1 MIFVSILRQLTSL
14 LLFAAGG
21 LLLASLAEIDPLYGA
36 LVGLTVWSLLIIFWI
51 AKLSQWI
58 TSELTLPKPKP
69 KPAFELQRV
78 IEGLVAYRDRSDAE
92 YDEVHA
98 DMNQF
103 EAATEAMKDAILI
116 IDSKNRIEWWNRSAG
131 DILELTIDQKLKH
144 PEEVFT
150 QAEFLEFYRSSKT
163 DTSLK
168 LASPNRKRTLEYR
181 IHRFGEKN
189 RERVL
194 IARDVTENEKFE
206 QMRHTFLANASHE
219 LRTPITV
226 IHGYLET
233 LQEQVLP
240 APISRAINT
249 MQSQSS
255 RMVALIAD
263 LLTLSRLETSTENRS
278 REPIHVASMLASIA
292 QEAQE
297 VSGEQQHEI
306 TLEIAEG
313 IDLLGNEAEIRSAL
327 SNLVFNAVRY
337 TPPQG
342 RIDIRLETLEKG
354 ALFSVTD
361 TGEGIAA
368 EHIPRITE
376 RFYRVDEGRSR
387 ANGGTGLGL
396 AIVKHVLVRHN
407 ATLGVS
413 SKPGEGSRFS
423 ITFPAHRVT
432 QL

>member
-1 MIFVSILRQLTSL
+1 MIFGSIFRQLFFLT
-14 LLFAAGG
+14 LFVVGG
-21 LLLASLAEIDPLYGA
+21 ILLAAIAEIDPAYGA
-36 LVGLTVWSLLIIFWI
+36 LIGLSIWAALMIFWI

-58 TSELTLPKPKP
+58 ASQLTLPKPSLGT
-69 KPAFELQRV
+69 ELQRIV
-78 IEGLVAYRDRSDAE
+78 SALVAYRDQSDAE
-92 YDEVHA
+92 YDEVHE

-103 EAATEAMKDAILI
+103 EAATEAMKDAVLI
-116 IDSKNRIEWWNRSAG
+116 IDSKNRIEWWNRSAS
-131 DILELTIDQKLKH
+131 DMLALSAEHRMKH
-144 PEEVFT
+144 PEEVFS
-150 QAEFLEFYRSSKT
+150 QPEFIEFYQSRKS
-163 DTSLK
+163 DLALK
-168 LASPNRKRTLEYR
+168 LESPNGKRTLEYR
-181 IHRFGEKN
+181 LHRFGEKN
-189 RERVL
+189 RDRVL
-194 IARDVTENEKFE
+194 IARDLTENEKFE
-206 QMRHTFLANASHE
+206 QMRQTFLANASHE

-233 LQEQVLP
+233 LQEQELP

-249 MQSQSS
+249 MQSQSN

-263 LLTLSRLETSTENRS
+263 LLALSRLETSSENKS
-278 REPIHVASMLASIA
+278 RQPIHVASMLEGIAEEAS
-292 QEAQE
+292 E
-297 VSGEQQHEI
+297 VSGEDRHKI
-306 TLEIAEG
+306 TLQVTEG
-313 IDLLGNEAEIRSAL
+313 IDILGNEAEVRSAL

-337 TPPQG
+337 TPAG
-342 RIDIRLETLEKG
+342 GSIDIRLEALEKG

-413 SKPGEGSRFS
+413 SKVGEGSRFS

-432 QL
+432 QV

>member
-1 MIFVSILRQLTSL
+1 MIFGSIFRQLFFL
-14 LLFAAGG
+14 ALFVVGG
-21 LLLASLAEIDPLYGA
+21 ILLAAIAEIDPAYGA
-36 LVGLTVWSLLIIFWI
+36 LIGLSIWAALMIFWI

-58 TSELTLPKPKP
+58 ASQLTLPKPSLGT
-69 KPAFELQRV
+69 ELQRIV
-78 IEGLVAYRDRSDAE
+78 SALVAYRDQSDAE
-92 YDEVHA
+92 YDEVHE

-103 EAATEAMKDAILI
+103 EAATEAMKDAVLI
-116 IDSKNRIEWWNRSAG
+116 IDSKNRIEWWNRSAS
-131 DILELTIDQKLKH
+131 DMLALSAEHRMKH
-144 PEEVFT
+144 PEEVFS
-150 QAEFLEFYRSSKT
+150 QPEFIEFYQSRKS
-163 DTSLK
+163 DLALK
-168 LASPNRKRTLEYR
+168 LESPNGKRTLEYR
-181 IHRFGEKN
+181 LHRFGEKN
-189 RERVL
+189 RDRVL
-194 IARDVTENEKFE
+194 IARDLTENEKFE
-206 QMRHTFLANASHE
+206 QMRQTFLANASHE

-233 LQEQVLP
+233 LQEQELP

-249 MQSQSS
+249 MQSQSN

-263 LLTLSRLETSTENRS
+263 LLALSRLETSSENKS
-278 REPIHVASMLASIA
+278 RQPIHVASMLEGIAEEAS
-292 QEAQE
+292 E
-297 VSGEQQHEI
+297 VSGEDRHKI
-306 TLEIAEG
+306 TLQVTEG
-313 IDLLGNEAEIRSAL
+313 IDILGNEAEVRSAL

-337 TPPQG
+337 TPAG
-342 RIDIRLETLEKG
+342 GSIDIRLEALEKG

-413 SKPGEGSRFS
+413 SKVGEGSRFS

-432 QL
+432 QV